1 MRLFIFGLGYSASA
15 FARAIKD
22 RAEWIGGTARTEDK
36 LAAIAAEGF
45 MPFPF
50 DGLTPCAGIAEALAE
65 ATHLLVSI
73 PPGEGGDP
81 VLARHEADIAAARRL
96 EWIGYLSTVGV
107 YGDYAGAWVSE
118 QTTPHPVHSRATERL
133 KAEAAWTKLAG
144 SLRVPLGI
152 FRLAGIYGPGRNA
165 FSHLAGG
172 TAHRVTKPGQVF
184 NRIHVDDIAAT
195 LTAAAMRPAARVYNV
210 ADDEPAPQED
220 VVTYA
225 AGLMGVPPP
234 PAVPFAEADLS
245 PMARSFYA
253 GNRRVANRRI
263 KEELGITLRYPNY
276 RHGLTALWVD
286 GTWDK

>member
-1 MRLFIFGLGYSASA
+1 MRLFVFGLGYSATA
-15 FARAIKD
+15 FARAMKD
-22 RAEWIGGTARTEDK
+22 RAEWIGGTARTDDR

-45 MPFPF
+45 TPFPF
-50 DGLTPCAGIAEALAE
+50 DGPGIGKAVAD
-65 ATHLLVSI
+65 ATHLLVSV
-73 PPGEGGDP
+73 PTGESGDP
-81 VLARHEADIAAARRL
+81 VLAHYEADIAAAPRL

-118 QTTPHPVHSRATERL
+118 RTTPHPVHARATERL

-144 SLRVPLGI
+144 ARSVPLGV

-165 FSHLAGG
+165 LQNLADG

-184 NRIHVDDIAAT
+184 NRIHVDDIVAT
-195 LTAAAMRPAARVYNV
+195 LTAAAAHPAMRVYNL

-220 VVTYA
+220 VVAYA
-225 AGLMGVPPP
+225 AGLMNVEPP

-245 PMARSFYA
+245 PMVRSFYA

-263 KEELGITLRYPNY
+263 KEELGVTLRYPNY
-276 RHGLTALWVD
+276 RDGLTALWAD
-286 GTWDK
+286 GTWRG